1 MRRYVSHLGTFRLF
15 AVVLVVVAAVAVFSA
30 PSSSSALQRVAH
42 LESIVKCPSCQDL
55 SVAQSTSSSA
65 LAVRHEIET
74 MVARGQSDTQILTT
88 IEASYGPS
96 ILLNPPTN
104 GVGALL
110 WILPAGVFVALA
122 ATVVRLR
129 RRR

>member
-1 MRRYVSHLGTFRLF
+1 
-15 AVVLVVVAAVAVFSA
+15 
-30 PSSSSALQRVAH
+30 
-42 LESIVKCPSCQDL
+42 
-55 SVAQSTSSSA
+55 
-65 LAVRHEIET
+65 

-122 ATVVRLR
+122 ATAVLLR